1 MEDFKDDIKNF
12 TIIDAFTKANS
23 VIKKYSRIAVS
34 VSGGKD
40 SDIVVDL
47 ISSLDKDKKCRY
59 VWFDTGIEYRAT
71 IKHLEYLEKRY
82 GITIERY
89 RAIKPIPKTCKEDGQ
104 PFLNKFVSE
113 MIDTLQRHNFKW
125 EDKSYEELIQEYPN
139 IKGAISWWTNHRE
152 CGDFK
157 NSMFNISYNKY
168 LKEFIIQNPPLF
180 RISKKCCTYAKKK
193 VSLKYIKDNNIEC
206 MVTGLRK
213 SEGGIRSVKI
223 KTCFDSG
230 KDVASYRPL
239 FWLSNEDEVEYI
251 KIFDIKNSDCY
262 TKYGMKR
269 TGCAGCPYNRNLEK
283 DLKVVEENE
292 PLLYIACNAIF
303 KDSYDYTRKYR
314 DFVKKKGELNDTK
327 I

>member
-1 MEDFKDDIKNF
+1 MEDFKDNIKNF
-12 TIIDAFTKANS
+12 TIIDAFTKADS

-71 IKHLEYLEKRY
+71 IKHLEYLENHY

-113 MIDTLQRHNFKW
+113 MIDTLQCHNFKW
-125 EDKSYEELIQEYPN
+125 EDKSYDELIKEYPT

-152 CGDFK
+152 CGKFK
-157 NSMFNISYNKY
+157 NSMFNISYNKH
-168 LKEFIIQNPPLF
+168 LKEFIIQNPPEF

-223 KTCFDSG
+223 KTCFDIG
-230 KDVASYRPL
+230 KDVASYRPV
-239 FWLSNEDEVEYI
+239 FWLSNEDEMEYI

-269 TGCAGCPYNRNLEK
+269 TGCAGCPYNRNIEK
-283 DLKVVEENE
+283 DLKVIEEHE
-292 PLLYIACNAIF
+292 PLLYIACNTIF
-303 KDSYDYTRKYR
+303 KESYAYTRKYKE
-314 DFVKKKGELNDTK
+314 FCEKMKCS
-327 I
+327 